1 VSTPPEHPVDD
12 LAPTGHAASG
22 AAETPVG
29 GAPGTGAGPGTLIAA
44 GAPTPAPSVAP
55 KVASPAHGG
64 AAGAGP
70 SSPETSGHRRS
81 ARVRRF
87 LASAPR
93 RALRHYPATT
103 FVVTVPIIVGIL
115 SGSGWRSIEG
125 TSWFADIAY
134 GPPAL
139 LDGNWWGFLSGM
151 FFVQGLLWV
160 YLPILVLLAVF
171 GGVYER
177 RAGSVQVLVVVVG
190 GQALATLLAAAFFV
204 VVRDRGWLWATEL
217 STVRDVGISAG
228 LFVLFGAFSATMQDV
243 WRRRARAALTAFLL
257 AMLLASGHIWD
268 AEHLVGW
275 CLGLA
280 AGPLLVG
287 RRPLPLRLD
296 LGPRTQR
303 SIVALI
309 VLALALSVVIE
320 AVYPGFG
327 GPFTSTLQPVDDA
340 GISAIATVLAALLL
354 FAVADGLRRGH
365 RVAWITAL
373 VINVLTLISV
383 VVDEDSAQRIADL
396 IIFGTQLVILVA
408 TVGAFRVR
416 SRRRSGRRVGR
427 RLLSV
432 GIGLFVYTA
441 LGFAVLQD
449 DFEPQATVTEMVG
462 EFATR
467 LVFSTTHSIEPS
479 TTAARVFVGS
489 IGAIWLLTLLVTLI
503 GLLYSARRVPP
514 ADDQDVRLRELLE
527 ANESS
532 TIGYMLTWQGN
543 TIWFSADGGTAIG
556 YRVVGTVALALG
568 DPVGPHDARGEALV
582 EFDRFC
588 FDHGWSP
595 CFFAAGELTRDLAPS
610 VGWKAVQVAED
621 DVVPLPELEFKGKA
635 WQDVRTA
642 LNKAGKQ
649 SITLEVT
656 KWEDCRPVV
665 TDQLHAISEGWVSD
679 KSLPEM
685 GFTLGTLREADDPHV
700 RLHLAVDHDGTLE
713 GFTSWMPVY
722 RDGQVVGWCLDLMRR
737 RDEGFRPVMEFLIGA
752 SALQF
757 KEEGFEFMS
766 LSAAPLARA
775 SEPEELDAGPSGSD
789 QVVLQR
795 LLDFLGDTLEPYY
808 GFQSLLAFK
817 SKFQPRHAPMYLVF
831 PDESALLEIGIGVA
845 RAYMP
850 TASVWDWAKMSI
862 DMFVPSGRAA
872 AQAATS

>member
-1 VSTPPEHPVDD
+1 VTVPPVAAVATGSTPMTSTAD
-12 LAPTGHAASG
+12 APTGG
-22 AAETPVG
+22 D
-29 GAPGTGAGPGTLIAA
+29 GAGPHDPGRW
-44 GAPTPAPSVAP
+44 
-55 KVASPAHGG
+55 AHI
-64 AAGAGP
+64 
-70 SSPETSGHRRS
+70 
-81 ARVRRF
+81 RRF
-87 LASAPR
+87 VVSVPS
-93 RALRHYPATT
+93 RALRRYPGTT
-103 FVVTVPIIVGIL
+103 FVVLVPILVGL
-115 SGSGWRSIEG
+115 VSGSAWRSVER
-125 TSWFADIAY
+125 TSWFTDIAY
-134 GPPAL
+134 GPPAAV
-139 LDGNWWGFLSGM
+139 DGHWWGFVSGM

-177 RAGSVQVLVVVVG
+177 RAGTLQLLVVVIG
-190 GQALATLLAAAFFV
+190 GQALAALVTAVFFV
-204 VVRDRGWLWATEL
+204 AVDDRGWVWADQL
-217 STVRDVGISAG
+217 ATVNDVGISAG

-257 AMLLASGHIWD
+257 AMLLSSGHLWD
-268 AEHLVGW
+268 VEHLVGW
-275 CLGLA
+275 TIGLA
-280 AGPLLVG
+280 VGPLLVG

-296 LGPRTQR
+296 LGARTQR
-303 SIVALI
+303 SLVALI

-327 GPFTSTLQPVDDA
+327 GPFTSTVETDDQA
-340 GISAIATVLAALLL
+340 GVSAIATVLAALLL

-373 VINVLTLISV
+373 VINVLTLVSV
-383 VVDEDSAQRIADL
+383 AIDEDSAQRVADL
-396 IIFGTQLVILVA
+396 VIFGAQLVILVL

-416 SRRRSGRRVGR
+416 SQRRSGRRVGR
-427 RLLSV
+427 RLLKV
-432 GIGLFVYTA
+432 VIGLFVYTA

-449 DFEPQATVTEMVG
+449 DFEPQATVTDMVG

-467 LVFSTTHSIEPS
+467 LVFSTTHSIEPT

-514 ADDQDVRLRELLE
+514 EPDQDERLRELLE
-527 ANESS
+527 TYESS
-532 TIGYMLTWQGN
+532 TIGYMLTWRGN
-543 TIWFSADGGTAIG
+543 TIWFSADGRTAIG
-556 YRVVGTVALALG
+556 YRVVGSVALALG
-568 DPVGPHDARGEALV
+568 DPVGPHDARGDALA

-595 CFFAAGELTRDLAPS
+595 CFFAAGELTRDLAPA

-621 DVVPLPELEFKGKA
+621 DVVPLPDLEFKGKA

-649 SITLEVT
+649 NITLQVT
-656 KWEDCRPVV
+656 TWADCRPVV

-685 GFTLGTLREADDPHV
+685 GFTLGTLREADDPRV
-700 RLHLAVDHDGTLE
+700 RLHLAVDDDGTLE

-752 SALQF
+752 SAMQF
-757 KEEGFEFMS
+757 KDEGFELMS

-775 SEPEELDAGPSGSD
+775 PQTDAIDTGPSGSD

-808 GFQSLLAFK
+808 GFRSLLAFK

-831 PDESALLEIGIGVA
+831 PDESALAEIGIGVA

-850 TASVWDWAKMSI
+850 TASAWDWLTMSV
-862 DMFVPSGRAA
+862 DMFLPSRSSSS
-872 AQAATS
+872 T